1 MLLCMFY
8 VWEQDYSGTTHL
20 LSATT
25 SHCRYRKARYRALTE
40 QETIPIDLESIVSQ
54 RSRLIAKLVEQMLSA
69 QQASSSRLLHRYVKR
84 NWKYLNTVQ
93 RTRWFISGM
102 SIWKMFHVIYGKLT
116 LYGHFVRSTCSMRCT
131 TWHTY
136 QRYISIYGKWWLQLS
151 IKGSYGEIQI
161 FLHLYFSYSIIFLT
175 ANRTEI

>member
-25 SHCRYRKARYRALTE
+25 SHCWYRGARYRALTE

-54 RSRLIAKLVEQMLSA
+54 RSRLIAKLVEQMLSV
-69 QQASSSRLLHRYVKR
+69 QQASILRLLYRYVKR

-93 RTRWFISGM
+93 RTRWFIFGISV
-102 SIWKMFHVIYGKLT
+102 WKMFCVIYRKLT
-116 LYGHFVRSTCSMRCT
+116 LYEHFVRLTHSVRCT
-131 TWHTY
+131 MRYTY
-136 QRYISIYGKWWLQLS
+136 KRCIFICGKCSLQLS
-151 IKGSYGEIQI
+151 IKRRE
-161 FLHLYFSYSIIFLT
+161 T
-175 ANRTEI
+175 NK

>member
-25 SHCRYRKARYRALTE
+25 SHCWYRGARYRALTE

-54 RSRLIAKLVEQMLSA
+54 RSRLIAKLVEQMLSV
-69 QQASSSRLLHRYVKR
+69 QQASILRLLYRYVKR

-93 RTRWFISGM
+93 RTTWFISGI
-102 SIWKMFHVIYGKLT
+102 SVWKMFRVIYRKLT
-116 LYGHFVRSTCSMRCT
+116 FNAVHYAVYIQKMYIHLWKVIVAIINKEKLQRNRFFCIYIPPIALFV
-131 TWHTY
+131 
-136 QRYISIYGKWWLQLS
+136 
-151 IKGSYGEIQI
+151 
-161 FLHLYFSYSIIFLT
+161 
-175 ANRTEI
+175 

>member
-25 SHCRYRKARYRALTE
+25 SHCWYRGARYRALTE

-54 RSRLIAKLVEQMLSA
+54 RSRLIAKLVEQMLSV
-69 QQASSSRLLHRYVKR
+69 QQASILRLLYRYVKR

-93 RTRWFISGM
+93 RTTWFISGI
-102 SIWKMFHVIYGKLT
+102 SVWKMFRVIYRKLT
-116 LYGHFVRSTCSMRCT
+116 LYEHFVRLTHSMRCT
-131 TWHTY
+131 MRYTY
-136 QRYISIYGKWWLQLS
+136 KRCIFICGKWSLQLS
-151 IKGSYGEIQI
+151 IKRIYREIDFFAFI
-161 FLHLYFSYSIIFLT
+161 FLL
-175 ANRTEI
+175 